1 MRPPVPFLYSP
12 TRMLEVKFILSMH
25 ETRDSSE
32 EMELVNEQLHYL
44 AIPKRKNLLIAFLPY
59 YEAPQ

>member
-1 MRPPVPFLYSP
+1 MSPPVPFLYSA

-44 AIPKRKNLLIAFLPY
+44 AIPKRKTLLIAFLPY